1 MEGFFTMA
9 EPREGETPAESA
21 DKVRPHNAN
30 LDLKREEAHWPPAAS
45 ENFPKL
51 GQTGKRDFFS
61 RKQLFM
67 VREGR
72 LRFSYRTVC
81 HRKL

>member
-30 LDLKREEAHWPPAAS
+30 LALKREEAHLPPAAS

-72 LRFSYRTVC
+72 LRFS
-81 HRKL
+81 

>member
-1 MEGFFTMA
+1 MAGFFTKA
-9 EPREGETPAESA
+9 EPGEAET
-21 DKVRPHNAN
+21 
-30 LDLKREEAHWPPAAS
+30 PAAS

-72 LRFSYRTVC
+72 LRFSYIFNTFSGLLYNKRDISVRTYI
-81 HRKL
+81 RSYTI